1 MKSLRQLLDSIDDV
15 SEQRTALDSDL
26 AKYRAGLISF
36 NDLKK
41 PVVRIGQKFY
51 PCPIA
56 CSLEDRFYL
65 KAQDII
71 KTACDLML

>member
-1 MKSLRQLLDSIDDV
+1 MKSLRQLLDSIDGV

-41 PVVRIGQKFY
+41 SEEYRRMSIDDRIKQ
-51 PCPIA
+51 
-56 CSLEDRFYL
+56 E
-65 KAQDII
+65 
-71 KTACDLML
+71 LMSTND